1 MNQSIER
8 AALAERPLRKEF
20 IRPVVRTAYYTSRVT
35 VSCVRARLRSH
46 GTTDR
51 QSPIFIIG
59 CGRSGTTL
67 LGDLFSRHLQVTYL
81 CEPYYLW
88 AAVDPITDV
97 LQLYSRGHHRC
108 LLDGSFV
115 TAAAQERFR
124 QLLAAPA
131 GMTLVEKSP
140 INSLRIGYLDAL
152 VPRARF
158 VHIVR
163 DGIEVVRSIEKVA
176 QVTRRMAFRQPLND
190 WWGVGDAKW
199 ASLVHDG
206 RSAKYYPDEVER
218 LSTDSQ
224 RGAYEW
230 LISLREVD
238 AWRTELGRRL
248 SELRYQDLT
257 KRPTEILETIAESMG
272 LSCPASWLQEAAAEV
287 KPARQND
294 GEPVALPPSMRANF
308 NSYQERFGFRG
319 RAVSISPL
327 VFGSPVISQCATN
340 GSALDQLKRRAGR
353 VAVTQLVLVALV
365 VGSSLL
371 LMSIGPWRA
380 HLVRT
385 LR

>member
-8 AALAERPLRKEF
+8 AAVAERPLQKEF
-20 IRPVVRTAYYTSRVT
+20 IRPVARTAYYTSRVT
-35 VSCVRARLRSH
+35 VSCLRARLRGQ
-46 GTTDR
+46 GTTDG
-51 QSPIFIIG
+51 QSPIWIIG

-67 LGDLFSRHLQVTYL
+67 LGDLFSRHPQVTYRY
-81 CEPYYLW
+81 EPYYLW

-97 LQLYSRGHHRC
+97 LQLYSRGNHRC

-115 TAAAQERFR
+115 TAAAQGRFR

-152 VPRARF
+152 IPGSRF

-163 DGIEVVRSIEKVA
+163 DGIDVVRSIEKIA
-176 QVTRRMAFRQPLND
+176 QVTRRMAFRQPLNE

-199 ASLVHDG
+199 ASLVRDG
-206 RSAKYYPDEVER
+206 RSAGFYADEVR
-218 LSTDSQ
+218 QLSTDSQ

-238 AWRTELGRRL
+238 AWRTELGPRFI
-248 SELRYQDLT
+248 ELRYQDLT
-257 KRPTEILETIAESMG
+257 KHPTEVLETIAEAME
-272 LSCPASWLQEAAAEV
+272 LSCPASWLREAAAEV

-294 GEPVALPPSMRANF
+294 GEPLPLPPSMCADF

-319 RAVSISPL
+319 RAVSI
-327 VFGSPVISQCATN
+327 
-340 GSALDQLKRRAGR
+340 
-353 VAVTQLVLVALV
+353 
-365 VGSSLL
+365 
-371 LMSIGPWRA
+371 
-380 HLVRT
+380 
-385 LR
+385 

>member
-8 AALAERPLRKEF
+8 AALAGRPLRKEF
-20 IRPVVRTAYYTSRVT
+20 IRPLVRTAYYGSRVT
-35 VSCVRARLRSH
+35 VSCVRARLRGQ
-46 GTTDR
+46 GTTDG

-67 LGDLFSRHLQVTYL
+67 LGDLFSRHLQVTYRY
-81 CEPYYLW
+81 EPYYLW

-97 LQLYSRGHHRC
+97 LQLYSRGHHHRS

-152 VPRARF
+152 IPGARF

-163 DGIEVVRSIEKVA
+163 DGIDVVRSIEKIA

-206 RSAKYYPDEVER
+206 RSAGYYPDEVEQ

-238 AWRTELGRRL
+238 AWRTDLGSRFI
-248 SELRYQDLT
+248 ELRYQDLT
-257 KRPTEILETIAESMG
+257 KRPTEVLATIAESME
-272 LSCPASWLQEAAAEV
+272 LSCPASWLREAAAEV

-294 GEPVALPPSMRANF
+294 RGPVALPPSMCADF
-308 NSYQERFGFRG
+308 NSYQERFGFQG
-319 RAVSISPL
+319 RA
-327 VFGSPVISQCATN
+327 GS
-340 GSALDQLKRRAGR
+340 G
-353 VAVTQLVLVALV
+353 
-365 VGSSLL
+365 
-371 LMSIGPWRA
+371 
-380 HLVRT
+380 
-385 LR
+385 